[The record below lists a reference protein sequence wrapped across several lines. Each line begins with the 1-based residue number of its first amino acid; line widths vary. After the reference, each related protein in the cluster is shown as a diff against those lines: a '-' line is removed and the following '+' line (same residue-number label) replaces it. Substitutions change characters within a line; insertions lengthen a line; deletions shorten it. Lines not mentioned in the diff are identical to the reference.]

1 MRRTCFLGLFFG
13 LSWSIINAQSGGLKA
28 EYFRGRNFEQK
39 MAFRTDAK
47 VDFFWDNVSP
57 IAGLGSENYSIRW
70 SGLILAPATGTYV
83 FSGVVDDGIRVKV
96 GGITIIDNWGLNDNT
111 PVTGAIKMAKGSYYN
126 IEVEYFNGPREG
138 EIRLK
143 WEVPI
148 EGTNRRNP
156 KTVIESKYFWQTL
169 PPKPV
174 APKPKPVAPKPK
186 PVAPAVSTPVSK
198 DTIQKYTPQN
208 VMFEKSTSRI
218 LAESYTEL
226 DRLAAMLTKYP
237 TLKIRIE
244 GHTDLIGD
252 AAMNQKL
259 SEERA
264 ATVADYLANKGVL
277 RTRISS
283 VGYGGSRPLK
293 QDGLT
298 SANAKNRRV
307 EFVIY

>member
-1 MRRTCFLGLFFG
+1 MLRLTFFG
-13 LSWSIINAQSGGLKA
+13 IM
-28 EYFRGRNFEQK
+28 FRQLR
-39 MAFRTDAK
+39 
-47 VDFFWDNVSP
+47 
-57 IAGLGSENYSIRW
+57 GLGPRIIRFDG
-70 SGLILAPATGTYV
+70 GLILAPATGTYV

-111 PVTGAIKMAKGSYYN
+111 PVTGVIKMTKGSYYN
-126 IEVEYFNGPREG
+126 IEVEYFNGPLEG

-169 PPKPV
+169 PPKPVAPKPKPVAPKPKPV

-277 RTRISS
+277 RARISS